1 MKITRIDIWC
11 TKIVQ
16 IKITALNTIKIQI
29 KITCL
34 IMMTERFLKGKN
46 GIKHQVR
53 DKEKKSA
60 FIIII

>member
-46 GIKHQVR
+46 GIKALNTR
-53 DKEKKSA
+53 SGTKKKNLHL
-60 FIIII
+60 